1 MSLSSS
7 STAGMESGSKRELE
21 LVSSTP
27 LLIDLS
33 AEILVLIFKH
43 LDIKSRGRLAR
54 TCSALRDI
62 LYDPII

>member
-1 MSLSSS
+1 
-7 STAGMESGSKRELE
+7 MESGSETELE
-21 LVSSTP
+21 LVSSTS

-43 LDIKSRGRLAR
+43 LDVKSRGRLAR